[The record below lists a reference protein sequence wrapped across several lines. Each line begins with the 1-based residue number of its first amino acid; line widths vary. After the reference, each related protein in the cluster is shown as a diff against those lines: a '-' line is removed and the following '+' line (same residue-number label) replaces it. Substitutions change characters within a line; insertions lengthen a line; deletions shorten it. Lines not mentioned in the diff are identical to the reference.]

1 VRRIRTTVHLLGLLG
16 VLLFVVLI
24 VREGV
29 GELAAN
35 LAAAGYGLVAVAAWH
50 LLTMSCD
57 ALALPVVLSPRARI
71 GIGTAIRTRWMQES
85 VNHLLPVAQI
95 GGNVVKVRALM
106 RRGVPTDIA
115 GAGVV
120 IDVTLTIATQLV
132 FTLAG
137 LALLLWHLGAG
148 DIAGSVLAGTAV
160 MALMIAGFYLVQ
172 RRGLFSLLTGLLGRI
187 TRRPGFDALTG
198 GAAAMDDMIGVL
210 YRHRSA
216 LYGGAALHLLAWFVG
231 IGEIWLAMLV
241 LGIPGGLIEAALL
254 ESLSRALRTAAFAVP
269 GALGVQEGGFLVF
282 GALLGLPSDGALSLA
297 LARRVRELL
306 LGLPGLLAWQ
316 LEAGRAALTGRPDGP
331 ETQSEDRP

>member
-1 VRRIRTTVHLLGLLG
+1 VNRFRNTVHLLGLLG

-35 LAAAGYGLVAVAAWH
+35 LAAAGYGLLAVAAWH

-57 ALALPVVLSPRARI
+57 GLALPMVLRPRHRI
-71 GIGTAIRTRWMQES
+71 GAATAIRTRWLQES
-85 VNHLLPVAQI
+85 VNNLLPVAQI

-120 IDVTLTIATQLV
+120 IDVTLTIATQVV

-137 LALLLWHLGAG
+137 LALLLWHLGSG
-148 DIAGSVLAGTAV
+148 DVAGSVLAGVAV
-160 MALMIAGFYLVQ
+160 MSLMIAGFYRVQ

-187 TRRPGFDALTG
+187 TRRPDFDALTG
-198 GAAAMDDMIGVL
+198 GAAAMDDMVRVL
-210 YRHRSA
+210 YRHRGA
-216 LYGGAALHLLAWFVG
+216 LYGGAALHLLAWIVG
-231 IGEIWLAMLV
+231 IGEVWLAMIV
-241 LGIPGGLIEAALL
+241 LGVPAGLVEAALL
-254 ESLSRALRTAAFAVP
+254 ESLSRALRTAAFAIP
-269 GALGVQEGGFLVF
+269 GAVGVQEGGFVVF
-282 GALLGLPSDGALSLA
+282 GALLGLPSDAALSLA
-297 LARRVRELL
+297 LAKRVRELL

-316 LEAGRAALTGRPDGP
+316 LETGRAALADRAGRR
-331 ETQSEDRP
+331 T